1 MAKTKTEESKEK
13 EIIIKGE
20 VIGEP
25 LHTMYG
31 STFTHMTA
39 YHEVKFL
46 VKSSTDI
53 VANFKKSESLMLP
66 AGTSI
71 VVVCSEPCYLRM
83 GDQIELLG
91 RMVKVTLKNGKQC
104 HFISTSHLYN
114 ETLQFSFN
122 Y

>member
-1 MAKTKTEESKEK
+1 LSKTTTEESKEK
-13 EIIIKGE
+13 EIIIKGG

-25 LHTMYG
+25 LHTRYG
-31 STFTHMTA
+31 STFSDFSV
-39 YHEVKFL
+39 YYELKFL

-53 VANFKKSESLMLP
+53 VANFKRSESLMLP
-66 AGTSI
+66 AGTSS

-83 GDQIELLG
+83 GDQIEFLA
-91 RMVKVTLKNGKQC
+91 RIAKVTLKNGKQC